1 MHLRSTE
8 ERCKMLYTIGG
19 AILHL
24 LLVVAIVVFLA
35 GLLSG
40 RVA

>member
-1 MHLRSTE
+1 
-8 ERCKMLYTIGG
+8 MLYTIGG